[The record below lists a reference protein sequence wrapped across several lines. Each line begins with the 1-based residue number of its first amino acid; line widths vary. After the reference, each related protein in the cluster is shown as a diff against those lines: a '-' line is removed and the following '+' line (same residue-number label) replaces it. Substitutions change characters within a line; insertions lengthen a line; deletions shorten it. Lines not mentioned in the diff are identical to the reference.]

1 MPEAQYEDRSGRD
14 LVAHLVV
21 ADDDPADLARLIGF
35 QLLADPRII
44 DQPIR
49 CVGELLDHARRRF
62 GGDRTQML
70 VHSHKVRRRLAG
82 PLDLHLTG
90 EGSGLSVPRLSRSEE
105 HTSELQS
112 LMRVSYADFCLKK
125 ERKEENKT

>member
-1 MPEAQYEDRSGRD
+1 MPDAQHEDGSGRD

-21 ADDDPADLARLIGF
+21 AHDDPADFARLIGF

-44 DQPIR
+44 EQPIGR
-49 CVGELLDHARRRF
+49 MGELLDHARCRL
-62 GGDRTQML
+62 GCDRAQML
-70 VHSHKVRRRLAG
+70 VQSHKVRRCLAR

-90 EGSGLSVPRLSRSEE
+90 EGSGLSVPRLSAHAWGSEE

-112 LMRVSYADFCLKK
+112 LMRNSYAVFCLKK
-125 ERKEENKT
+125 K